1 MHMSEKQSEA
11 RKKWWANVDKATR
24 SQHAR
29 HAAII
34 RHKNMSMEEKAKL
47 FKRIE
52 KD

>member
-1 MHMSEKQSEA
+1 MSEKQSEA
-11 RKKWWANVDKATR
+11 RKRWWASVDKETR

-34 RHKNMSMEEKAKL
+34 RHKKMSQEEKSKL